1 MQGESAEMAKPPVDR
16 ELGRLYELH
25 YPEVLAYCVRRI
37 GRNDADDA
45 VAEVFAV
52 AWRRHN
58 EIEWETARPWLF
70 GVARGVLANL
80 RRSAH
85 RRDRLVGK
93 VAGLA
98 PRLADPPD
106 LQVVRRYED
115 EEVITA
121 LRRLKERDQEVLM
134 LTAWEEL
141 TAPQIAVALG
151 ISVSAAE
158 QRIHRAKR
166 RLAKLLKPATP
177 DRSHP
182 EAGGS

>member
-1 MQGESAEMAKPPVDR
+1 MQEESAEMAKQPVDR
-16 ELGRLYELH
+16 ELTRLYELH

-52 AWRRHN
+52 AWRRRD
-58 EIEWETARPWLF
+58 EIEYETARPWLF

-85 RRDRLVGK
+85 RRDRLVGR

-98 PRLADPPD
+98 PRPADPPD
-106 LQVVRRYED
+106 LQVVRRSED

-121 LRRLKERDQEVLM
+121 LRRLKQRDQEVLM

-141 TAPQIAVALG
+141 TAPQIAVTLG

-158 QRIHRAKR
+158 QRVHRAKR
-166 RLAKLLKPATP
+166 RLAKSLKPAAP
-177 DRSHP
+177 GRSP
-182 EAGGS
+182 GKEGS